1 MRDRPGVVSPIVGA
15 RTTAQLKTS
24 LAADDLVL
32 PEELVA
38 ALDEVSA

>member
-1 MRDRPGVVSPIVGA
+1 MRQVVPLTMSSAIRLLP
-15 RTTAQLKTS
+15 AQLKTALTS
-24 LAADDLVL
+24 DTLVL